1 MLTRALF
8 TFAIATTLAHADLA
22 WEKPVQEFHRVPEDG
37 HVDAKF
43 AFKNTG
49 TTPVTVKRVKTSCGC
64 TTAKLAKN
72 TFAPGE
78 SGEIAVKFTFG
89 SRRGP
94 SRKIIGVTTDDNQ
107 EQMLDLRVFIHEP
120 LTLTPALVYWKV
132 GDAGETKLV
141 KLTTPDGQKIGIKGV
156 TSSDPRVSAKVE
168 AVTPGKEYVV
178 SVKPADTAAKLAAEL
193 TIATDFPP
201 DAPRSYRLFA
211 RIK

>member
-1 MLTRALF
+1 MLSRTLF
-8 TFAIATTLAHADLA
+8 ILAVFATAAHADLA
-22 WEKPVQEFHRVPEDG
+22 WEKPAQEFHRVPEDG
-37 HVDAKF
+37 HVTAKF

-49 TTPVTVKRVKTSCGC
+49 PEPVTIKRVKTSCGC

-78 SGEIAVKFTFG
+78 SGEIEVKFTFG

-94 SRKIIGVTTDDNQ
+94 QRKIIGVTLDDGR

-132 GDAGETKLV
+132 GEEPAAKTV
-141 KLTTPDGQKIGIKGV
+141 KLTTADGQKVGVKSV
-156 TSSDPRVSAKVE
+156 TSSSPRVNASVQT
-168 AVTPGKEYVV
+168 VNVGQEYLV
-178 SVKPADTAAKLAAEL
+178 SVKPADTAAKETAEL
-193 TIATDFPP
+193 TVATDFPP
-201 DAPRSYRLFA
+201 DAPRSYRIFA